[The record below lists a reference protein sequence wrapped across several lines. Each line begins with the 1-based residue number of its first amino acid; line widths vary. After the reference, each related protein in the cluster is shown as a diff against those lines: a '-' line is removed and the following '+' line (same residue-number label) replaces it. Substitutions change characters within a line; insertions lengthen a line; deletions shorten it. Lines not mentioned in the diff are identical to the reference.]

1 MISVKYR
8 PHPKYL
14 MCLFLVLITLAGYWQ
29 LPGHDFLRFDD
40 NGFITK
46 NIHVH
51 KGITWESIAW
61 AFGITDNAY
70 WHPLTWLA
78 HIMAFHFFGLKAS
91 MHLLTNLFLHIANIL
106 LLFFVLKR
114 MTGSLWKSAFVAAL
128 FAIHPL
134 NVESVAWASECKNV
148 LSTLFWML
156 TLLTYARYA
165 ESPGVYRYLMT
176 FLVFALGLMA
186 KPMLVTLPF
195 VLLLLDYWPLCRFKR
210 FQSGDMG
217 HGIRQSILSDFRW
230 SPVLRL
236 ILEKV
241 PFLFLSAVCI
251 HLTSLS
257 VQRLDIVIS
266 TASVPMKLRI
276 YNALVSYVTYIIKMV
291 WPHNLAVYYPYPES
305 IPFWEVAGAALFL
318 VCVSVLVFRGY
329 KSKPYFAV
337 GWLWYMGT
345 LVPAIGLKQ
354 AGLWPSLAD
363 RFAYVPLIGL
373 FIGVAWGVP
382 DLVASWRHKK
392 IVLTTTATGL
402 VVIFTVTTWFQ
413 NKYWQN
419 SVTLFTHTVAVTQN
433 NSMAHNILGN
443 ALQKQGEFDKAISH
457 YTEALKINPNFA
469 EAHNNLGFTLTR
481 QKHYNQAIYHYNE
494 ALRINPAYT
503 DAHNNLGTA
512 LLHQGNVKEAE
523 YHYYETLKSNPKY
536 AGAYYNLGKLFLNQ
550 GKTEEAINLFR
561 KALTFEPEMTPAL
574 YNLSW
579 IRASSEK
586 EKYRNGEEALKL
598 AEKLCNI
605 TQYHQPLALDAL
617 AAAYAEKG
625 RFDEAVLTA
634 KKALKLALSYG
645 PKHLVL
651 GLQKRLSLYQTKRP
665 YRQSLLGKN
674 ES

>member
-1 MISVKYR
+1 MINVENKTRSGFII
-8 PHPKYL
+8 
-14 MCLFLVLITLAGYWQ
+14 CLFLVLITLVAYWQ
-29 LPGHDFLRFDD
+29 LPRHDFVRFDD

-61 AFGITDNAY
+61 AFSISDYDY
-70 WHPLTWLA
+70 WHPLTWLS

-91 MHLLTNLFLHIANIL
+91 MHLLTNLFLHIGNIL
-106 LLFFVLKR
+106 LLFLVLKR

-128 FAIHPL
+128 FALHPL
-134 NVESVAWASECKNV
+134 NVETVAWASECKNV
-148 LSTLFWML
+148 LSTFFWML

-165 ESPGVYRYLMT
+165 ERPGVYRYLMT

-210 FQSGDMG
+210 FQSGDLG
-217 HGIRQSILSDFRW
+217 YGIRQSIPSGFRW
-230 SPVLRL
+230 PPVLRL

-251 HLTSLS
+251 HLSSLS
-257 VQRLDIVIS
+257 VQRLGIVIS

-276 YNALVSYVTYIIKMV
+276 YNALVSYVSYIKKMV

-305 IPFWEVAGAALFL
+305 LPFWEVAGAAVFL
-318 VCVSVLVFRGY
+318 VCVSVLVFR
-329 KSKPYFAV
+329 KHRSKPYLAV

-345 LVPAIGLKQ
+345 LVPAIGLIQ
-354 AGLWPSLAD
+354 AGLWPALAD
-363 RFAYVPLIGL
+363 RFVYVPLIGL
-373 FIGVAWGVP
+373 FIGIAWGVP
-382 DLVASWRHKK
+382 DLVGRWRYKK
-392 IVLTTTATGL
+392 IMLATTAAGL
-402 VVIFTVTTWFQ
+402 LLAFTATTWFQ

-419 SVTLFTHTVAVTQN
+419 SVTLFTHTVTVTQN

-443 ALQKQGEFDKAISH
+443 ALQKQGKLDKAISH
-457 YTEALKINPNFA
+457 YTAALKIDSDFA
-469 EAHNNLGFTLTR
+469 EAHNNLGYTLTR
-481 QKHYNQAIYHYNE
+481 QKHYNVAIYHYNE

-503 DAHNNLGTA
+503 NAHNNLGTA
-512 LLHQGNVKEAE
+512 LLHQGNEKEAV
-523 YHYYETLKSNPKY
+523 YHYYESLKSNPKH
-536 AGAYYNLGKLFLNQ
+536 AGAYYNLGKLFLNR

-561 KALTFEPEMTPAL
+561 KALKFEPEMTPAL

-579 IRASSEK
+579 ILAGCED

-605 TQYHQPLALDAL
+605 TQYNQPLALDAL
-617 AAAYAEKG
+617 ASAYAEKG
-625 RFDEAVLTA
+625 KFKEAVLTA
-634 KKALKLALSYG
+634 KNALKLALLCG
-645 PKHLVL
+645 PKELVL
-651 GLQKRLSLYQTKRP
+651 GLQKRLKLYQTKRP
-665 YRQSLLGKN
+665 YRQGLQGKN